1 MLGLTL
7 ALEVELNV
15 IQGGTYLLEG
25 RFGVEV
31 GVAPGQE
38 LADVAQAPPAGLLI
52 FLGATEALANHL
64 HHVIQ
69 PLEGLVLLYQHGYL
83 AVVQPETFPL
93 IKQMK
98 GLGIELLM
106 TDIVLEVDVAIDSD
120 ADKTAASRW
129 VNQRLHLVGSTNKRG
144 VATILFDGLAV
155 GWTELDIA

>member
-15 IQGGTYLLEG
+15 IQGGAYLLEG
-25 RFGVEV
+25 SFGVEV

-64 HHVIQ
+64 HQVIQ

-83 AVVQPETFPL
+83 AVVQPETLSL

-98 GLGIELLM
+98 GLGIKLLV

-120 ADKTAASRW
+120 ADKTAASRRIH
-129 VNQRLHLVGSTNKRG
+129 QRLHLVCGSDERG
-144 VATILFDGLAV
+144 IAPELFDGLAV
-155 GWTELDIA
+155 GRTELDVA